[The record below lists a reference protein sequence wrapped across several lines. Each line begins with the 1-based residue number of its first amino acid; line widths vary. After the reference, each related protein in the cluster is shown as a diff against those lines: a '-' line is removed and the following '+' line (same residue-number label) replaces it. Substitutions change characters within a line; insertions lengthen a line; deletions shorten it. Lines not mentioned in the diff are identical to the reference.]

1 MGFNVY
7 MCGVG
12 GQGIGMLSEVLL
24 RAADHAGFRVKAV
37 DTHGLAQR
45 GGVVV
50 SHLRIGD
57 DVFSPLIPEGQADLV
72 IGLEI
77 HEAFR
82 ALQYMQKLGS
92 TLLFYHACWQPL
104 PVRLG
109 QDQPLGLE
117 TIEDAAREKR
127 VRVFIVRDP
136 KLTDSRMQNMVIL
149 GQIDRLQMIP
159 GISKAHYLSA
169 MEDLMEGG
177 MLTENRGVFDQNT
190 TA

>member
-45 GGVVV
+45 GGIVV

-82 ALQYMQKLGS
+82 ALQYMQKPGS

-117 TIEDAAREKR
+117 TIEDAARQKR
-127 VRVFIVRDP
+127 IRVFIVRDP
-136 KLTDSRMQNMVIL
+136 KLTDSRMQNMVLL
-149 GQIDRLQMIP
+149 GRIDGLGLLP
-159 GISKAHYLSA
+159 GVGTKDYLAA
-169 MEDLMEGG
+169 MEDLMEGR
-177 MLTENRGVFDQNT
+177 MLEENRNVFDRNRKN
-190 TA
+190 